1 MPTKVQKAQRRRQ
14 GNLKKEQSPHPKPLK
29 STKKEDTNS
38 KQDLPFFQQKLKSN
52 KHVYLEPREN
62 NDPDSCKLI
71 PSKIPQQRK
80 YDRFKMLVQADG
92 HQGQILMKNYES
104 HGCIP

>member
-1 MPTKVQKAQRRRQ
+1 MEITNASLDDNDLTNEEFEDHNPLQSLWPMFQK
-14 GNLKKEQSPHPKPLK
+14 
-29 STKKEDTNS
+29 DTNS